1 MKKKHWE
8 GQTMDPGKV
17 GKKLENAG
25 AKMQDVGK
33 KLNRIANILIL
44 CVTIPILLTVFLGTT
59 GLIIGGVV
67 FLIGLG
73 RAFK

>member
-1 MKKKHWE
+1 
-8 GQTMDPGKV
+8 MDYEKV
-17 GKKLENAG
+17 GEKLESAG
-25 AKMQDVGK
+25 TKLQDVSK
-33 KLNRIANILIL
+33 KMNRIGNILIL

>member
-25 AKMQDVGK
+25 AKMQIVSP
-33 KLNRIANILIL
+33 
-44 CVTIPILLTVFLGTT
+44 TFLYY
-59 GLIIGGVV
+59 
-67 FLIGLG
+67 
-73 RAFK
+73 A

>member
-1 MKKKHWE
+1 
-8 GQTMDPGKV
+8 MDYEKV
-17 GKKLENAG
+17 GEKLESAG
-25 AKMQDVGK
+25 TKLQDVSK
-33 KLNRIANILIL
+33 KMNRIGNILIL
-44 CVTIPILLTVFLGTT
+44 CVTIPILLTIFLGTT